1 MRTVLAAL
9 LLLSTSACGAPQ
21 TSAPEPAAEAPTSAR
36 PVDTSEPAELGVTA
50 SAVDCSMEQAVYS
63 EPQKGFELRFRRG
76 ESWEMVGMTDSIF
89 DLVFPDG
96 RTAWGYISSNMGT
109 SRNTGHIFHGCNR
122 PGPDDGNMSEQAIAE
137 CQVWE
142 GLAYSLNKGEPG
154 YMPSEGSNAPE
165 RVLMTDLGRKI
176 RYALVDGPGDEPWDV
191 FTFKS
196 CQPPTPKRLPA
207 DQ

>member
-1 MRTVLAAL
+1 MRPVFAAL
-9 LLLSTSACGAPQ
+9 LFLSASACGQPQAVAPA
-21 TSAPEPAAEAPTSAR
+21 SEPVAEAPPAA
-36 PVDTSEPAELGVTA
+36 PADPAELGVTA
-50 SAVDCSMEQAVYS
+50 SSIDCPMEQAIYT
-63 EPQKGFELRFRRG
+63 EPQNGFELRFRRG
-76 ESWEMVGMTDSIF
+76 ESWEMGGMTDNIF

-109 SRNTGHIFHGCNR
+109 SRNTGHIFHGCKR
-122 PGPDDGNMSEQAIAE
+122 PGPDDGNMSEQEIAD

-142 GLAYSLNKGEPG
+142 GIAYSLNKGEPG
-154 YMPSEGSNAPE
+154 FMSSESGAAPE

-196 CQPPTPKRLPA
+196 CAPPTPKRLPV